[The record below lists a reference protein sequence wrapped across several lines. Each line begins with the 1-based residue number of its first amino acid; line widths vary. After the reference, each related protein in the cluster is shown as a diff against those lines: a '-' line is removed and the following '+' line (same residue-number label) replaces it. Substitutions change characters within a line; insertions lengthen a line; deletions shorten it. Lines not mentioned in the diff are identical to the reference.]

1 MVSEKKM
8 FENILEILIEYIIC
22 LYKYFESNFL
32 GITSLQINRLLVMSF
47 INIFKC
53 EKEVII
59 QFRKLLHFKMF
70 DS

>member
-8 FENILEILIEYIIC
+8 FENKPEILIEYIIC

-47 INIFKC
+47 IIKC
-53 EKEVII
+53 EKKVII
-59 QFRKLLHFKMF
+59 QFRKLFHLKMF